1 MEALQLH
8 PAAQAAA
15 DDASMHGAGP
25 MQARFSPYD
34 YNGGSVHCPS
44 PLPLPVRVAEE
55 RVARVPR
62 LLCVFFWT
70 SCPRRAPDTTCA
82 VRRTVLAVAGKD
94 FAIVA
99 GDTRCSTG
107 FSIMSRNVS
116 KIYQM

>member
-44 PLPLPVRVAEE
+44 PPPLPIRVAEE
-55 RVARVPR
+55 RVAGPLSSLR
-62 LLCVFFWT
+62 FFLDLMP
-70 SCPRRAPDTTCA
+70 SPCA
-82 VRRTVLAVAGKD
+82 
-94 FAIVA
+94 
-99 GDTRCSTG
+99 
-107 FSIMSRNVS
+107 
-116 KIYQM
+116 